1 MDDSECSMKVTTR
14 SYLLARLHK
23 RLYPENIIAVV
34 RNHYASLQ
42 MSRGHQG
49 ARSSYKLTSEI
60 VSTAIAGDSNEDRA
74 DNVHPKL
81 HCWSCPPGDRL
92 WHNTL

>member
-14 SYLLARLHK
+14 SYQLARLHK

-34 RNHYASLQ
+34 ANHYASLQ

-49 ARSSYKLTSEI
+49 ARSYDKLASEI
-60 VSTAIAGDSNEDRA
+60 VTTAVAGDSNDDRA
-74 DNVHPKL
+74 DNVRAKL
-81 HCWSCPPGDRL
+81 HCWSVHLVKDYDITR
-92 WHNTL
+92 